1 MTSQVSTSEQVFAAR
16 RTKRLLLFTILILL
30 VLGVAVMSVSAGQF
44 SVPVSDLG
52 RVLSKGPLGA
62 RLLDETVVWRI
73 RIPRVLLGL
82 LVCAALGVGGALMQ
96 AVFANPLAEP
106 SVIGVTSGAGVG
118 AAFVLVT
125 GWNFLGGSTVPL
137 AAFIAG
143 LGLLV
148 SISMAGTLDLL
159 ALGDRAAG
167 HVGIDVQRLRFA
179 AITTATLLTAGAVSY
194 AGLIGFVGLV
204 IPHIVRTIVGP
215 ANKILIPASALGG
228 AVLVA
233 GADMVA
239 RTAVNFADL
248 PIGIF
253 TALVGGPTFFI
264 LLRRLMKRGGM
275 R

>member
-82 LVCAALGVGGALMQ
+82 LVGAALGVGGALMQ

-137 AAFIAG
+137 AAFIVG

>member
-82 LVCAALGVGGALMQ
+82 LVGAALGVGGALMQ

>member
-1 MTSQVSTSEQVFAAR
+1 VTSQVSTSEQVFAAR

-62 RLLDETVVWRI
+62 RLLDETVMWRI

-82 LVCAALGVGGALMQ
+82 LVGAALGVGGALMQ

-118 AAFVLVT
+118 AAFVRVT

>member
-1 MTSQVSTSEQVFAAR
+1 VTSQVSTSEQVFAAR

>member
-82 LVCAALGVGGALMQ
+82 LVGAALGVGGALMQ

-194 AGLIGFVGLV
+194 AGLIDFVGLV

>member
-82 LVCAALGVGGALMQ
+82 LVGAALGVGGALMQ

-194 AGLIGFVGLV
+194 AGLIDFVGLV

-275 R
+275 Q

>member
-62 RLLDETVVWRI
+62 RLLDETVMWRI

-82 LVCAALGVGGALMQ
+82 LVGAALGVGGALMQ

-204 IPHIVRTIVGP
+204 IPHIVRTIAGP

>member
-82 LVCAALGVGGALMQ
+82 LVGAALGVGGALMQ

-215 ANKILIPASALGG
+215 ANTILIPASALGG

>member
-62 RLLDETVVWRI
+62 RLLDETVMWRI

-82 LVCAALGVGGALMQ
+82 LVGAALGVGGALMQ

-239 RTAVNFADL
+239 RTAVNFE
-248 PIGIF
+248 
-253 TALVGGPTFFI
+253 VSWV
-264 LLRRLMKRGGM
+264 
-275 R
+275 

>member
-82 LVCAALGVGGALMQ
+82 LVGAALGVGGALMQ

-137 AAFIAG
+137 SAFIAG

-253 TALVGGPTFFI
+253 EASWFSFRLLNAQRVGV
-264 LLRRLMKRGGM
+264 
-275 R
+275 

>member
-62 RLLDETVVWRI
+62 RLLDETVMWRI

-82 LVCAALGVGGALMQ
+82 LVGAALGVGGALMQ

>member
-82 LVCAALGVGGALMQ
+82 LVGAALGVGGALMQ

-137 AAFIAG
+137 SAFIAG

-215 ANKILIPASALGG
+215 ANTILIPASALGG

>member
-82 LVCAALGVGGALMQ
+82 LVGAALGVGGALMQ

-137 AAFIAG
+137 SAFIAG

>member
-1 MTSQVSTSEQVFAAR
+1 VTSQVSTSEQVFAAR

-62 RLLDETVVWRI
+62 RLLDETVMWRI

-82 LVCAALGVGGALMQ
+82 LVGAALGVGGALMQ

>member
-62 RLLDETVVWRI
+62 RLLDETVMWRI

-82 LVCAALGVGGALMQ
+82 LVGAALGVGGALMQ

-148 SISMAGTLDLL
+148 SISMAGTLDLM

>member
-62 RLLDETVVWRI
+62 RLLDEPVVWRI

-82 LVCAALGVGGALMQ
+82 LVGAALGVGGALMQ